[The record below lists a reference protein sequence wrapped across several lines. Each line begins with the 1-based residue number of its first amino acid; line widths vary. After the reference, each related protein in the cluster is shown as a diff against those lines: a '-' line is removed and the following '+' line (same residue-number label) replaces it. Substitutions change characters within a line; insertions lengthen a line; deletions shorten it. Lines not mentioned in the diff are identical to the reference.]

1 MSWVSRSLL
10 RVILVPIIIPILA
23 GIGGLVFYV
32 QNSSYEMVLDNSM
45 ESAVSQASIIA
56 ASLDLFVTDTVAVVK
71 SISGQEAVRNIF
83 KDDNSS
89 AEKLFK
95 EAMSDNAVIWAVLIF
110 DRNGKVLA
118 GRNSQ
123 GGVLDGLD
131 ISSRD
136 YVKAILKGK
145 DTYITE
151 SVFRSKTDDSLLF
164 GASAPVKDARGQLL
178 GGIAVFGDWMKF
190 SNRFVK
196 PVVVGTEG
204 YGVVT
209 DKSGKVLY
217 HPSDKLIL
225 KDLSK
230 YGFMQRAL
238 AAGSGEEFYDWQGR
252 SKAMIFKTDPKTGW
266 LIMLTAYESDL
277 ASAAV
282 MQRNVLTIVGALI
295 VLVVCGIVY
304 FSVRRLVIVPVSE
317 GMQVAGKMASGDL
330 TKSVTSDSPNE
341 IGSLMRSL
349 GSMISSLRG
358 VVVGVKSAAEQ
369 VAAGSEEVSASAQH
383 LSAGATEQ
391 AASVEEV
398 SASITQMTGNISKNT
413 ELAEETREIA
423 VKTAREAENGGDA
436 VSQTVDAMQDIA
448 EKTSIIEEIAR
459 QTNLLA
465 LNAAIEAARAGEHG
479 KGFAVVASE
488 VRKLAERSGVAAGE
502 IRELTGS
509 SLQVAERAKQV
520 LGAMIKD
527 INRNEELVAEVA
539 AASREQFE
547 GGQQISKAVTQLD
560 EVIQRNAAFA
570 EELSSTSEELSAQ
583 AVKLQET
590 MQFFTV
596 PNDGPQ
602 FSAVI
607 HRKKNAVP
615 ALEPGD
621 DFERL

>member
-1 MSWVSRSLL
+1 MSWVSKSLL
-10 RVILVPIIIPILA
+10 RVILLPIIIPILA

-32 QNSSYEMVLDNSM
+32 QNSSYKMVLDNSM
-45 ESAVSQASIIA
+45 ESASSQAAIIA
-56 ASLDLFVTDTVAVVK
+56 SSLDLFVTDTVAVVK
-71 SISGQEAVRNIF
+71 SLAGQEAV
-83 KDDNSS
+83 KDLFEGKSLD
-89 AEKLFK
+89 AGRLFK
-95 EAMSDNAVIWAVLIF
+95 QTMRNNEVIWAVLAF
-110 DRNGKVLA
+110 DRNGKVLSGMDSKGA
-118 GRNSQ
+118 
-123 GGVLDGLD
+123 VLDGLD

-136 YVKAILKGK
+136 YVKAILKGE

-151 SVFRSKTDDSLLF
+151 SVFRSKTDKSLLF
-164 GASAPVKDARGQLL
+164 GASSAVKDAQGRVL
-178 GGIAVFGDWMKF
+178 GGIAVFGDWLKF
-190 SNRFVK
+190 ANRFVR

-209 DKSGKVLY
+209 DAKGLVLY
-217 HPSDKLIL
+217 HPAEKLIL

-230 YGFMQRAL
+230 YDFMRRAL
-238 AAGSGEEFYDWQGR
+238 AAGDGKEFYDWQGR
-252 SKAMIFKTDPKTGW
+252 SKAMIFKADPKTGW
-266 LIMLTAYESDL
+266 LVMLTAYESDL

-282 MQRNVLTIVGALI
+282 MQRNVLIAVGGMI
-295 VLVVCGIVY
+295 IFVVCGIVY
-304 FSVRRLVIVPVSE
+304 YSVRRLVITPVSG
-317 GMQVAGKMASGDL
+317 GMHVAGKMASGDL
-330 TKSVTSDSPNE
+330 TDSVTSDSANE
-341 IGSLMRSL
+341 IGKLMRSL

-398 SASITQMTGNISKNT
+398 SASIAQMTGNISKNT

-423 VKTAREAENGGDA
+423 VKTAREAVNGGQA
-436 VSQTVDAMQDIA
+436 VSQTVVAMQDIA

-520 LGAMIKD
+520 LDSMITD
-527 INRNEELVAEVA
+527 INRNEELVGEVA
-539 AASREQFE
+539 AASREQYE
-547 GGQQISKAVTQLD
+547 GGQQISKAITQLD

-583 AVKLQET
+583 AVKLQDT
-590 MQFFTV
+590 MQFFIV
-596 PNDGPQ
+596 PDDGSH
-602 FSAVI
+602 FSPVL
-607 HRKKNAVP
+607 RRDDTNVP

-621 DFERL
+621 GFERM

>member
-10 RVILVPIIIPILA
+10 RVILLPIIISILV
-23 GIGGLVFYV
+23 GIGSLVFYV
-32 QNSSYEMVLDNSM
+32 QNSSYKMVLNNSM
-45 ESAVSQASIIA
+45 ESATSQASIIA
-56 ASLDLFVTDTVAVVK
+56 SSLELFITDTVAVVK
-71 SISGQEAVRNIF
+71 SLSAQEAVKDIF
-83 KDDNSS
+83 KDNAS
-89 AEKLFK
+89 AAGELFK
-95 EAMSDNAVIWAVLIF
+95 ETMRNNEVIWAVLTF
-110 DRNGKVLA
+110 DRDGKVVS
-118 GRNSQ
+118 GQTSK

-136 YVKAILKGK
+136 YVKAILNGK
-145 DTYITE
+145 SSYITE
-151 SVFRSKTDDSLLF
+151 SVFRSKTDKSLLF
-164 GASAPVKDARGQLL
+164 GASVPVRDANGKLL
-178 GGIAVFGDWMKF
+178 GGIALFGDWKAF
-190 SNRFVK
+190 ADRFVR

-209 DKSGKVLY
+209 DAKGLVLY
-217 HPSDKLIL
+217 HPADKLIL

-230 YGFMQRAL
+230 YDFMQRAL
-238 AAGSGEEFYDWQGR
+238 AAGNGQEFYDWQGR
-252 SKAMIFKTDPKTGW
+252 SKAMIYKTDPKTGW
-266 LIMLTAYESDL
+266 LVMLTAYESDL

-282 MQRNVLTIVGALI
+282 MQRNVLIVVGGLI

-304 FSVRRLVIVPVSE
+304 FSVRKLVIVPVSD
-317 GMQVAGKMASGDL
+317 GMQVAGKMAAGDL
-330 TKSVTSDSPNE
+330 TESVSSNSPNE
-341 IGSLMRSL
+341 IGNLMRSL

-398 SASITQMTGNISKNT
+398 SASIAEITGNISNNT

-423 VKTAREAENGGDA
+423 VKTAREAENGGQA
-436 VSQTVDAMQDIA
+436 VAQTVDAMQDIA

-520 LGAMIKD
+520 LDSMIKD

-539 AASREQFE
+539 AASREQYE
-547 GGQQISKAVTQLD
+547 GGKQISKAVTQLD
-560 EVIQRNAAFA
+560 EVVQRNAAFA

-583 AVKLQET
+583 AVKLQDT

-596 PNDGPQ
+596 PEDRPGIMSGVGSN
-602 FSAVI
+602 SHAV
-607 HRKKNAVP
+607 A
-615 ALEPGD
+615 ALMQGD
-621 DFERL
+621 DDF

>member
-1 MSWVSRSLL
+1 MSWVSKSLL
-10 RVILVPIIIPILA
+10 RVILLPIIIPILA

-32 QNSSYEMVLDNSM
+32 QNSSYKMVLDNSM
-45 ESAVSQASIIA
+45 ESASSQAAIIA
-56 ASLDLFVTDTVAVVK
+56 SSLDLFVTDTVAVVK
-71 SISGQEAVRNIF
+71 SLAEQEAV
-83 KDDNSS
+83 KDLLENKSS
-89 AEKLFK
+89 DVGKLFK
-95 EAMSDNAVIWAVLIF
+95 ETMRNNEVIWAVLAF
-110 DRNGKVLA
+110 DRNGKVLS
-118 GRNSQ
+118 GIDSK
-123 GGVLDGLD
+123 GSFLDGLD

-136 YVKAILKGK
+136 YVKAILKGE

-151 SVFRSKTDDSLLF
+151 SVFRSKTDKSLLF
-164 GASAPVKDARGQLL
+164 GASSAVKDAQGRVL
-178 GGIAVFGDWMKF
+178 GGIAVFGDWLKF
-190 SNRFVK
+190 TDRFVR

-209 DKSGKVLY
+209 DARGQVLY
-217 HPSDKLIL
+217 HPVPKLIM

-230 YGFMQRAL
+230 YDFMKRAL
-238 AAGSGEEFYDWQGR
+238 SAQNGKEFYDWQGR

-266 LIMLTAYESDL
+266 LVMLTAYESDL

-282 MQRNVLTIVGALI
+282 MQRNVLIAVGGMI
-295 VLVVCGIVY
+295 ILVVCGIVY
-304 FSVRRLVIVPVSE
+304 FSVRRLVITPVSG
-317 GMQVAGKMASGDL
+317 GMHVAGKMASGDL
-330 TKSVTSDSPNE
+330 TDSVTSDSPNE
-341 IGSLMRSL
+341 IGKLMRSL

-398 SASITQMTGNISKNT
+398 SASIAQMTGNISKNT

-423 VKTAREAENGGDA
+423 VKTAREAVNGGQA
-436 VSQTVDAMQDIA
+436 VSQTVVAMQDIA

-520 LGAMIKD
+520 LDSMITD
-527 INRNEELVAEVA
+527 INRNEELVGEVA
-539 AASREQFE
+539 AASREQYE
-547 GGQQISKAVTQLD
+547 GGQQISKAITQLD

-583 AVKLQET
+583 AVKLQDT
-590 MQFFTV
+590 MQFFIV
-596 PNDGPQ
+596 PDDGSH
-602 FSAVI
+602 FSPVLRRDDTNI
-607 HRKKNAVP
+607 P

-621 DFERL
+621 GFERM

>member
-10 RVILVPIIIPILA
+10 RVILLPIIIPILA

-32 QNSSYEMVLDNSM
+32 QSSSYKMVLDNSM
-45 ESAVSQASIIA
+45 ESASSQAAIVAS
-56 ASLDLFVTDTVAVVK
+56 SLDLFVTDTMAVVK
-71 SISGQEAVRNIF
+71 SLSGQEAVKKIF
-83 KDDNSS
+83 EDKSSS
-89 AEKLFK
+89 AGALFK
-95 EAMSDNAVIWAVLIF
+95 ETMRNNEVLWAVLAF
-110 DRNGKVLA
+110 DRNGKILS
-118 GRNSQ
+118 GMDSK
-123 GGVLDGLD
+123 GTILDGLD
-131 ISSRD
+131 IRSRD
-136 YVKAILKGK
+136 YVKAILKGE
-145 DTYITE
+145 DSYITK
-151 SVFRSKTDDSLLF
+151 SVFRSKTDKSLLF
-164 GASAPVKDARGQLL
+164 GASAAVTDGQGRLL
-178 GGIAVFGDWMKF
+178 GGIAVFGNWAKF
-190 SNRFVK
+190 TDRFVR
-196 PVVVGTEG
+196 PVIVGTEG

-209 DKSGKVLY
+209 DADGLVLY
-217 HPSDKLIL
+217 HPAEKLIL
-225 KDLSK
+225 QDLSK
-230 YGFMQRAL
+230 YDFMKRAL
-238 AAGSGEEFYDWQGR
+238 AAGSGNEFYDWQGR

-266 LIMLTAYESDL
+266 LVMLTAYESDL

-282 MQRNVLTIVGALI
+282 MQRNVLTAVGGII

-304 FSVRRLVIVPVSE
+304 FSVRRLVIVPVSG
-317 GMQVAGKMASGDL
+317 GMQVAGKMAAGDL
-330 TKSVTSDSPNE
+330 TDSVTSDSPNE
-341 IGSLMRSL
+341 IGKLMRSL
-349 GSMISSLRG
+349 GSMISSLRD

-398 SASITQMTGNISKNT
+398 SASISQMTGNISKNT

-423 VKTAREAENGGDA
+423 VKTAREAVNGGEA
-436 VSQTVDAMQDIA
+436 VSQTVVAMKDIA
-448 EKTSIIEEIAR
+448 EKTSIIEDIAR

-509 SLQVAERAKQV
+509 SLEVAERAKQV
-520 LGAMIKD
+520 LDTMIQD
-527 INRNEELVAEVA
+527 INRNEELVGEVA
-539 AASREQFE
+539 AASREQYE

-560 EVIQRNAAFA
+560 DVIQRNAAFA

-596 PNDGPQ
+596 PDDSHHFTP
-602 FSAVI
+602 VI
-607 HRKKNAVP
+607 HREEDTIP

-621 DFERL
+621 GFKRM

>member
-10 RVILVPIIIPILA
+10 RVILLPIILSIMI
-23 GIGGLVFYV
+23 GIGSLVFYV
-32 QNSSYEMVLDNSM
+32 QNSSYEMVLDNSLD
-45 ESAVSQASIIA
+45 SASSQASIIA
-56 ASLDLFVTDTVAVVK
+56 SSLDLFVTDTVAAVK
-71 SISGQEAVRNIF
+71 SLAGQEAVKDVF
-83 KDDNSS
+83 KGKASY
-89 AEKLFK
+89 AGKLFK
-95 EAMSDNAVIWAVLIF
+95 QTMRDNEVIWAVLTF
-110 DRNGKVLA
+110 DRNGKILS
-118 GRNSQ
+118 GLTSQ

-151 SVFRSKTDDSLLF
+151 SVFRSKTDKSLLF
-164 GASAPVKDARGQLL
+164 GASSAVRDTKGNVL
-178 GGIAVFGDWMKF
+178 GGIAVFGDWLKF
-190 SNRFVK
+190 ANRFVR

-204 YGVVT
+204 YGVIT
-209 DKSGKVLY
+209 DASGRVLY
-217 HPSDKLIL
+217 HPAEKLIL
-225 KDLSK
+225 EDLSK
-230 YGFMQRAL
+230 YNFMKRAL
-238 AAGSGEEFYDWQGR
+238 ASGNGKEFYDWHGR

-266 LIMLTAYESDL
+266 IVMLTAYESDL

-282 MQRNVLTIVGALI
+282 MQRNVLIIVGGLI

-304 FSVRRLVIVPVSE
+304 FSVRRLVIFPVST
-317 GMQVAGKMASGDL
+317 GMHVARKMASGDL
-330 TKSVTSDSPNE
+330 TDSVSSESPNE
-341 IGSLMRSL
+341 IGKLMRSL
-349 GSMISSLRG
+349 GSMITSLRE
-358 VVVGVKSAAEQ
+358 VVLGVKSAAEQ
-369 VAAGSEEVSASAQH
+369 VAAGSEEVAASAQH

-398 SASITQMTGNISKNT
+398 SASISQMTSNISKNT
-413 ELAEETREIA
+413 ELAEQTREIA
-423 VKTAREAENGGDA
+423 VKTAREAVNGGEA
-436 VSQTVDAMQDIA
+436 VSQTVNAMQDIA

-488 VRKLAERSGVAAGE
+488 VRKLAERSGFAAGE

-509 SLQVAERAKQV
+509 SLEVAERAKQV
-520 LGAMIKD
+520 LSSMIKD

-547 GGQQISKAVTQLD
+547 GGQQISKAIVQLD

-583 AVKLQET
+583 AVKLQDT
-590 MQFFTV
+590 MEFFTV
-596 PNDGPQ
+596 PAYGTRMSSDIRNNAGP
-602 FSAVI
+602 VM
-607 HRKKNAVP
+607 
-615 ALEPGD
+615 ALKQGD
-621 DFERL
+621 DDF

>member
-10 RVILVPIIIPILA
+10 RVILLPIIVSILV
-23 GIGGLVFYV
+23 GIGSLVFYV
-32 QNSSYEMVLDNSM
+32 QSSSYKMVLDNSM

-56 ASLDLFVTDTVAVVK
+56 SSLDLFITDTVAVVK
-71 SISGQEAVRNIF
+71 NLSSQDAVKEIF
-83 KDDNSS
+83 KAEASS
-89 AEKLFK
+89 AVKLFK
-95 EAMSDNAVIWAVLIF
+95 ETMRNNNVVWAVLTF
-110 DRNGKVLA
+110 DREGNVLS
-118 GRNSQ
+118 GRTSQ
-123 GGVLDGLD
+123 GGVLDGFD

-136 YVKAILKGK
+136 YVKAVLQGK
-145 DTYITE
+145 ETYITK
-151 SVFRSKTDDSLLF
+151 SVFRSKTDKSMLF
-164 GASAPVKDARGQLL
+164 GASAPVKDAQGNLL
-178 GGIAVFGDWMKF
+178 GGIAVFGDWMAF
-190 SNRFVK
+190 ADRFVR

-209 DKSGKVLY
+209 DAKGRVLY
-217 HPSDKLIL
+217 HPSEKLIL

-230 YGFMQRAL
+230 YAFMKQAL
-238 AAGSGEEFYDWQGR
+238 AAGNGEEFYDWQGR

-266 LIMLTAYESDL
+266 LVMLTAYESDL

-282 MQRNVLTIVGALI
+282 LQRNVLIGVGALI
-295 VLVVCGIVY
+295 VLVVCGMVY
-304 FSVRRLVIVPVSE
+304 FSVRKLVIVPVNG

-330 TKSVTSDSPNE
+330 TESVTSNSPNE
-341 IGSLMRSL
+341 IGNLMRSL

-358 VVVGVKSAAEQ
+358 VVVAVKLASEQ

-398 SASITQMTGNISKNT
+398 SASISQMTGNISKNT
-413 ELAEETREIA
+413 ELAEETRKIA
-423 VKTAREAENGGDA
+423 VKTAREAENGGAA
-436 VSQTVDAMQDIA
+436 VSQTVVAMQNIT
-448 EKTSIIEEIAR
+448 EKTSIIEEISR

-520 LGAMIKD
+520 LDSMIMD

-539 AASREQFE
+539 AASREQYE

-560 EVIQRNAAFA
+560 EVVQRNAAFA

-583 AVKLQET
+583 AVKLHDT
-590 MQFFTV
+590 MEFFTV
-596 PNDGPQ
+596 PNDNSQ
-602 FSAVI
+602 FSHAAS
-607 HRKKNAVP
+607 RESSTVP
-615 ALEPGD
+615 ALEQGD
-621 DFERL
+621 GFERM

>member
-10 RVILVPIIIPILA
+10 RVILLPIIVSIMV
-23 GIGGLVFYV
+23 GIGSLVFYV
-32 QNSSYEMVLDNSM
+32 QSSSYKMVLDNSM

-56 ASLDLFVTDTVAVVK
+56 SSLDLFITDTVAVVK
-71 SISGQEAVRNIF
+71 SLSSQDAVKEIF
-83 KDDNSS
+83 KAEASS
-89 AEKLFK
+89 AVKLFK
-95 EAMSDNAVIWAVLIF
+95 ETMRNNNVVWAVLTF
-110 DRNGKVLA
+110 DREGKVLS
-118 GRNSQ
+118 GRTSQ
-123 GGVLDGLD
+123 GGVLDGFD

-136 YVKAILKGK
+136 YVKAVLQGK
-145 DTYITE
+145 DTYITK
-151 SVFRSKTDDSLLF
+151 SVFRSKTDKSMLF
-164 GASAPVKDARGQLL
+164 GASAPVKDAQGNLL
-178 GGIAVFGDWMKF
+178 GGIAVFGDWMTF
-190 SNRFVK
+190 ADRFVR

-209 DKSGKVLY
+209 DAKGRVLY
-217 HPSDKLIL
+217 HPSEKLIL

-230 YGFMQRAL
+230 YDFMKRAL
-238 AAGSGEEFYDWQGR
+238 IAENGEEFYDWQGR

-266 LIMLTAYESDL
+266 LVMLTAYESDL

-282 MQRNVLTIVGALI
+282 MQRNVLIVVGALI
-295 VLVVCGIVY
+295 VLVVCGMVY
-304 FSVRRLVIVPVSE
+304 FSVRKLVIVPVNG

-330 TKSVTSDSPNE
+330 TESVTSNSPNE
-341 IGSLMRSL
+341 IGNLMRSL

-358 VVVGVKSAAEQ
+358 VVVAVKLASEQ

-398 SASITQMTGNISKNT
+398 SASISQMTGNISKNT
-413 ELAEETREIA
+413 ELAEETRKIA
-423 VKTAREAENGGDA
+423 VKTAREAENGGAA
-436 VSQTVDAMQDIA
+436 VSQTVVAMQDIT
-448 EKTSIIEEIAR
+448 EKTSIIEEISR

-520 LGAMIKD
+520 LESMIID

-539 AASREQFE
+539 AASREQYE

-560 EVIQRNAAFA
+560 EVVQRNAAFA

-583 AVKLQET
+583 AVKLHDT
-590 MQFFTV
+590 MEFFTV
-596 PNDGPQ
+596 PNDNSQ
-602 FSAVI
+602 FSHAAS
-607 HRKKNAVP
+607 RESSTVP
-615 ALEPGD
+615 ALEQGD
-621 DFERL
+621 GFERM

>member
-1 MSWVSRSLL
+1 MNWISKSLL
-10 RVILVPIIIPILA
+10 RVILLPIIIPILA

-32 QNSSYEMVLDNSM
+32 QSSSYKMVLDNSM
-45 ESAVSQASIIA
+45 ESAASQAAIITS
-56 ASLDLFVTDTVAVVK
+56 SLDLFITDTVAVVK
-71 SISGQEAVRNIF
+71 NLSGQEGIREIF
-83 KDDNSS
+83 DKDSSS
-89 AEKLFK
+89 AKKLF
-95 EAMSDNAVIWAVLIF
+95 EETMRNNEVIWAVLVF
-110 DRNGKVLA
+110 DRHGKILS
-118 GRNSQ
+118 GQTSQ

-136 YVKAILKGK
+136 YVKAVLKGK
-145 DTYITE
+145 ETYITE
-151 SVFRSKTDDSLLF
+151 SVFRSKTDKSLLF
-164 GASAPVKDARGQLL
+164 GASSAVKDAQGNVL

-190 SNRFVK
+190 ADRFVR

-209 DKSGKVLY
+209 DAKGLVLY
-217 HPSDKLIL
+217 HPAEKLIL

-230 YGFMQRAL
+230 YDFMKRAL
-238 AAGSGEEFYDWQGR
+238 AADNGKEFYDWQGR
-252 SKAMIFKTDPKTGW
+252 SKAMIYKTDPKTGW
-266 LIMLTAYESDL
+266 LVMLTAYESDL

-282 MQRNVLTIVGALI
+282 MQRNVLIIVGVLI

-304 FSVRRLVIVPVSE
+304 FSVRRLVISPVSG
-317 GMQVAGKMASGDL
+317 GMRVAGQMASGDL
-330 TKSVTSDSPNE
+330 TDTVSSDSANE

-358 VVVGVKSAAEQ
+358 VVIGVKSAAEQ

-398 SASITQMTGNISKNT
+398 SASISQMTGNISKNT

-423 VKTAREAENGGDA
+423 VKTAREAENGGEA
-436 VSQTVDAMQDIA
+436 VAQTVDAMHNIA

-509 SLQVAERAKQV
+509 SLQVAERAKSV
-520 LGAMIKD
+520 LGGMIKD

-547 GGQQISKAVTQLD
+547 GGQQISKAITQLD

-596 PNDGPQ
+596 PNDGSR
-602 FSAVI
+602 FSAVV
-607 HRKKNAVP
+607 HRESPAVA
-615 ALEPGD
+615 ALEPGG
-621 DFERL
+621 